1 MFYFIRLENI
11 IIRRLFKV
19 PCLLNFPTALLC
31 SALVFLK
38 KKQRRSMNS
47 VQEHT
52 PIDTNRWSLSGTTA
66 LVTGGSKG
74 IGYAIVEELARLGS
88 AVHTCARSQADLEK
102 CLQQWRDSNLKVTG
116 SVCDVSSPSEREKLM
131 ATVKSQFDGKLN
143 ILVNNA
149 GTAII
154 KPAMEQTLE
163 DFKFLIS
170 TNLESAFHLSQLS
183 YPLLRDCGGGSIV
196 FITSI
201 AGNIALEDLSVYA
214 STKGAMNQLTR
225 NIACEW
231 AKDNIRTNSV
241 APGYIRTPLI
251 DPFVQDEEFVARENH
266 RVPLGR
272 LGEPEDVA
280 GVVAFLCLPPSSY
293 VNGQVIVVDGG
304 VRFNQLK
311 SRPIHYSELF
321 NTYGRNVL
329 LYPAGKDN
337 NQAIIY
343 SALSSQVSHCTALVF
358 LKKNQRRSMNSV
370 QEHTPID
377 TNRWSLS
384 GTTALVTGGSK
395 GIGYAIVEELARLG
409 SAVHTCAR
417 SQADLEKCLQKWR
430 DSKLKVTGSVCDV
443 SSPSEREKLMATVKS
458 QFDGKLNILVNNAG
472 TAIFKPAMEQTPED
486 FKLLIS
492 TNLESAFHLSQLA
505 YPLLRDCGGG
515 SIVFIT
521 SIAGNIGLADMSLYA
536 STKGAMNQLTRNL
549 ACEWA
554 KDNIRTNSVAPGY
567 IRTPLIGPFV
577 QDEEFVARENHR
589 VPLGRLGEPE
599 DVAGVVAFL
608 CLPPSSY
615 VNGQVIVVDGGRI
628 VNGNH

>member
-1 MFYFIRLENI
+1 
-11 IIRRLFKV
+11 
-19 PCLLNFPTALLC
+19 
-31 SALVFLK
+31 
-38 KKQRRSMNS
+38 
-47 VQEHT
+47 
-52 PIDTNRWSLSGTTA
+52 
-66 LVTGGSKG
+66 
-74 IGYAIVEELARLGS
+74 
-88 AVHTCARSQADLEK
+88 
-102 CLQQWRDSNLKVTG
+102 
-116 SVCDVSSPSEREKLM
+116 
-131 ATVKSQFDGKLN
+131 
-143 ILVNNA
+143 
-149 GTAII
+149 
-154 KPAMEQTLE
+154 
-163 DFKFLIS
+163 
-170 TNLESAFHLSQLS
+170 
-183 YPLLRDCGGGSIV
+183 
-196 FITSI
+196 
-201 AGNIALEDLSVYA
+201 
-214 STKGAMNQLTR
+214 
-225 NIACEW
+225 
-231 AKDNIRTNSV
+231 
-241 APGYIRTPLI
+241 
-251 DPFVQDEEFVARENH
+251 
-266 RVPLGR
+266 
-272 LGEPEDVA
+272 
-280 GVVAFLCLPPSSY
+280 
-293 VNGQVIVVDGG
+293 
-304 VRFNQLK
+304 
-311 SRPIHYSELF
+311 
-321 NTYGRNVL
+321 
-329 LYPAGKDN
+329 
-337 NQAIIY
+337 
-343 SALSSQVSHCTALVF
+343 
-358 LKKNQRRSMNSV
+358 MNSV

-536 STKGAMNQLTRNL
+536 STK
-549 ACEWA
+549 
-554 KDNIRTNSVAPGY
+554 DNIRTNSVAPGY

>member
-1 MFYFIRLENI
+1 MSRS
-11 IIRRLFKV
+11 
-19 PCLLNFPTALLC
+19 
-31 SALVFLK
+31 SAP
-38 KKQRRSMNS
+38 
-47 VQEHT
+47 EHT
-52 PIDTNRWSLSGTTA
+52 PIQTNRWSLAGSTA

-102 CLQQWRDSNLKVTG
+102 CLQQLRDSKLNVTG

-149 GTAII
+149 GTAVY
-154 KPAMEQTLE
+154 KPAVEQTME
-163 DFKFLIS
+163 DFKLLIS
-170 TNLESAFHLSQLS
+170 TNLESAFHLSQLA
-183 YPLLRDCGGGSIV
+183 YPLLKACGGGSIV

-201 AGNIALEDLSVYA
+201 SGLIAQDNLSVYA

-225 NIACEW
+225 NLACEW
-231 AKDNIRTNSV
+231 ARDNIRTNSV
-241 APGYIRTPLI
+241 APGYIKTPLTELLLE
-251 DPFVQDEEFVARENH
+251 DEEFVARENH

-272 LGEPEDVA
+272 WGEPEDVA
-280 GVVAFLCLPPSSY
+280 GVVAFLCLPPSCY
-293 VNGQVIVVDGG
+293 VNGQ
-304 VRFNQLK
+304 K
-311 SRPIHYSELF
+311 WH
-321 NTYGRNVL
+321 
-329 LYPAGKDN
+329 
-337 NQAIIY
+337 
-343 SALSSQVSHCTALVF
+343 ALSYPLSSISTGSL
-358 LKKNQRRSMNSV
+358 LSENRSMSSV
-370 QEHTPID
+370 QEHAPID
-377 TNRWSLS
+377 TNRWSLA

-417 SQADLEKCLQKWR
+417 SEADLEKCLQKWR

-472 TAIFKPAMEQTPED
+472 TVVCKPTVDQTLED
-486 FKLLIS
+486 FKLVIS

-505 YPLLRDCGGG
+505 YPLLRACGGG

-521 SIAGNIGLADMSLYA
+521 SISGFIGQDYLSVYG
-536 STKGAMNQLTRNL
+536 SSKGAINQLTRNL

-554 KDNIRTNSVAPGY
+554 KDNIRTNSVAPGF
-567 IRTPLIGPFV
+567 IKTPLVDFLV

-608 CLPPSSY
+608 CLPPSCY

-628 VNGNH
+628 ANGNH